1 MQPQNKYKGSGSLQ
15 RIKGSGRR
23 TVKDLLGI
31 MARLRSPSGCPWD
44 REQTEQTLKKFL
56 IEEAYETLEA
66 IEAGTSEAL
75 KEELGDLLLQIIFLS
90 RLAEERKAFD
100 FSDVVHTLA
109 EKLIHRH
116 PHVFPP
122 SQGRLKEMRPK
133 SARDVIKIW
142 GMAKELEGKYSK
154 RKSLIDGLPLAL
166 PALERSRRLSQRIS
180 RAGIDWPAA
189 HDLCKRAEK
198 ELGELKRTMK
208 RSRPKAA
215 EEKFGDFLF
224 TLVNWA
230 RSRGITAEEA
240 LRNAN
245 RRFVRRFRRME
256 AELKKQGK
264 TLKESDPE
272 GLDRLWSERKK
283 KPG

>member
-1 MQPQNKYKGSGSLQ
+1 
-15 RIKGSGRR
+15 
-23 TVKDLLGI
+23 
-31 MARLRSPSGCPWD
+31 
-44 REQTEQTLKKFL
+44 
-56 IEEAYETLEA
+56 
-66 IEAGTSEAL
+66 
-75 KEELGDLLLQIIFLS
+75 
-90 RLAEERKAFD
+90 
-100 FSDVVHTLA
+100 
-109 EKLIHRH
+109 
-116 PHVFPP
+116 
-122 SQGRLKEMRPK
+122 MRPR